1 MFEKNNKLEKFEQ
14 EYAVEINQIKSLRFE
29 TVEVPEF
36 RFPAYSFI
44 YKKALSIA
52 FAVPAMAFV
61 FAFFFYIGETSK
73 INSDLAQIEA
83 SNNRIIN
90 QIDTLDYE
98 NNL

>member
-1 MFEKNNKLEKFEQ
+1 MKIKLEQFEQ
-14 EYAVEINQIKSLRFE
+14 QYTEEINQIKSLAFQ
-29 TVEVPEF
+29 TVDTPEF
-36 RFPAYSFI
+36 QFPAYSFI
-44 YKKALSIA
+44 YKKAMSIA

-83 SNNRIIN
+83 SNNRILN